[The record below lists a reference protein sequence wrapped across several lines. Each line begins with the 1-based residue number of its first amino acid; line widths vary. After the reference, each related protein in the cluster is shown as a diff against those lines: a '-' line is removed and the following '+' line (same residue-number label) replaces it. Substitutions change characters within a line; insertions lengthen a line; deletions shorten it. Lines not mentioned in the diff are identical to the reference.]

1 MSEILNNPQAMKQ
14 RDQQGMSAILESF
27 DQQLEEALKIGLQ
40 AEIPALSDVRNIIV
54 CGMGGSAIGGD
65 FLRAYLG
72 ADLKV
77 PLYVNRHYSIPGFAD
92 PSTLALI
99 CSYSG
104 NTEETLSAFQEA
116 RSLGCSIICW
126 SSNGQL
132 QSLAEQ
138 YGFPC
143 VTVPGGLPPRCAL
156 GYSTIPLLVVF
167 ARLGLISDRS
177 KEMQSSLEWVRSRI
191 EVYRLESPV
200 EQNEAK
206 KLASQVHGKIPVIY
220 GSQNRLEVI
229 ATRWRGQFC
238 ENGKQLAYS
247 STLPEMNHN
256 EIVGWEHPSEVLHR
270 LIPIFLRDSDDHPR
284 LQIRTDVT
292 QQILSRKSAA
302 VLEYW
307 SQGESWMD
315 RLWSLILLGDYASLY
330 LAFLNDENPVSVEII
345 EDLKTRLSRHP
356 EQGEQSGNTDQSRNL
371 SRV

>member
-1 MSEILNNPQAMKQ
+1 MSAILNNPQVMKQ
-14 RDQQGMSAILESF
+14 RDHQGMSAILERF
-27 DQQLEEALKIGLQ
+27 DRQLQEALEIGLQ
-40 AEIPALSDVRNIIV
+40 AEIPDLKDIRNIII
-54 CGMGGSAIGGD
+54 CGLGGSAIGGD

-104 NTEETLSAFQEA
+104 NTEETLSAFHEA
-116 RSLGCSIICW
+116 SRLRCSIICW

-143 VTVPGGLPPRCAL
+143 LQVPGGFPPRSTL
-156 GYSTIPLLVVF
+156 GYSTIPLLMVF
-167 ARLGLISDRS
+167 ARLGLISDPS
-177 KEMQSSLEWVRSRI
+177 KEIESSLDGVRSRI
-191 EVYRLESPV
+191 GIYRLESPV
-200 EQNEAK
+200 EENEAK
-206 KLASQVHGKIPVIY
+206 QLALQVHGKIPVIY
-220 GSQNRLEVI
+220 GSQDRLEVI

-256 EIVGWEHPSEVLHR
+256 EIVGWEHPSEVLQR
-270 LIPIFLRDSDDHPR
+270 LIPIFLRDQDDHPR
-284 LQIRTDVT
+284 IQIRTDLT
-292 QQILSRKSAA
+292 KEILSRKAAA
-302 VLEYW
+302 VLEYR
-307 SQGESWMD
+307 SQGESWLD
-315 RLWSLILLGDYASLY
+315 RLWSLILLGDYSSLY
-330 LAFLNDENPVSVEII
+330 LAFLNDEDPVSTEVI
-345 EDLKTRLSRHP
+345 EDLKTRLSQHP
-356 EQGEQSGNTDQSRNL
+356 EQGEQGDNRDQSRNL